1 MNYVLFGEEEYRLKK
16 TLASIVSEY
25 VKEDDTLNVIK
36 YDAQQTELDV
46 IISDAM
52 TIPFFSPYKV
62 IIVYHANFLST
73 TNDITIDTQK
83 LVDYLKQPNESTV
96 FILTGSFSKLDTR
109 KKITKEIK
117 NYCKIYEFHKLDEQ
131 GMKGYLSEEVKRRQL
146 QIDSLAS
153 MELLKRVGLNIEL
166 LHQEL
171 DKLELYG
178 EKISEDVVAA
188 LVSKPLEEDVF
199 ALVDAVVKKDV
210 KKAFMIW
217 QDFCIM
223 HIDAIYMI
231 ALLAGQFRFLYE
243 VKVLMMQGKLKG
255 EIADIL
261 KAHPYRIQ
269 LAMQNVQ
276 HLSQN
281 ELIKMLS
288 TLATLDQ
295 KLKSGSLDKK
305 LGFEMFLLELRGV
318 N

>member
-1 MNYVLFGEEEYRLKK
+1 
-16 TLASIVSEY
+16 
-25 VKEDDTLNVIK
+25 
-36 YDAQQTELDV
+36 
-46 IISDAM
+46 
-52 TIPFFSPYKV
+52 
-62 IIVYHANFLST
+62 
-73 TNDITIDTQK
+73 
-83 LVDYLKQPNESTV
+83 
-96 FILTGSFSKLDTR
+96 
-109 KKITKEIK
+109 
-117 NYCKIYEFHKLDEQ
+117 
-131 GMKGYLSEEVKRRQL
+131 MKGYLSEEVKRRQL

-217 QDFCIM
+217 QDFCVM